1 MNNPS
6 GSVRLNPVDWN
17 AHATL
22 HRKGLDHGLLYEMT
36 ALRGGTLA
44 EMVHFLLMLPREHQ
58 QDYIIQK
65 AGDHLLDTHEI
76 LMLAARA
83 DYPA

>member
-1 MNNPS
+1 MDYRS
-6 GSVRLNPVDWN
+6 GSTELNPVDWN

-44 EMVHFLLMLPREHQ
+44 EMVHFVLMLPRENQ
-58 QDYIIQK
+58 RDYVIQK

-76 LMLAARA
+76 LLLAARP
-83 DYPA
+83 DYPG

>member
-1 MNNPS
+1 MDYRS
-6 GSVRLNPVDWN
+6 GSTELNPVDWN

-22 HRKGLDHGLLYEMT
+22 HRKGNDHGLLFEMT

-44 EMVHFLLMLPREHQ
+44 EIVHFVRMLPRENQ
-58 QDYIIQK
+58 RDYVIQK

-76 LMLAARA
+76 LALALRA
-83 DYPA
+83 DYPG

>member
-1 MNNPS
+1 MDYAS
-6 GSVRLNPVDWN
+6 GSTELNPVDWK

-44 EMVHFLLMLPREHQ
+44 EMIHFVLMLPREQ
-58 QDYIIQK
+58 QRDYVIQK

-76 LMLAARA
+76 LVLASRP
-83 DYPA
+83 DYPG